1 MSETFATL
9 GYKQRTSGSFLL
21 YNTYICR
28 PFAMTNSRPSLHTA
42 LSPALLHLYDLNH
55 AIVVIIDVLRAT
67 STIATALYNGAKCVI
82 PVDSVAK
89 CIELGRQIDGITAG
103 ERDGMIAEG
112 LQHGNSPFEYPTS
125 FIGGKT
131 LVLTTTNGT
140 KLLHM
145 ALDRGAGQII
155 TGSFANLTAVSDYLL
170 AQHLPVVLA
179 CAAWKDRVNIEDLL
193 FAGAVINKV
202 KEKFHINCDS
212 TQIAETLY
220 LDAQKDLYEFMK
232 AKNASHYQRLSGYGL
247 EKDIR
252 YCLTPDM
259 APVLPLYE
267 NGKLI
272 TLPSF

>member
-1 MSETFATL
+1 MHNSSSFSKPTL
-9 GYKQRTSGSFLL
+9 F
-21 YNTYICR
+21 
-28 PFAMTNSRPSLHTA
+28 TA
-42 LSPALLHLYDLNH
+42 LSPALLHLYDVNH
-55 AIVVIIDVLRAT
+55 SIVVIIDVLRAT

-112 LQHGNSPFEYPTS
+112 LEHGNSPFEYPRE
-125 FIGGKT
+125 FIGGRT

-155 TGSFANLTAVSDYLL
+155 TGSFPNLSSVCRYLL
-170 AQHLPVVLA
+170 DQNQPVVLG
-179 CAAWKDRVNIEDLL
+179 CAAWKDRVNVEDML
-193 FAGAVINKV
+193 FAGAVINRI
-202 KEKFHINCDS
+202 KENFSINCDS
-212 TQIAETLY
+212 SQIAETVY
-220 LDAQKDLYEFMK
+220 KDARSDLFSFMQD
-232 AKNASHYQRLSGYGL
+232 KNASHYQRLMGYGL
-247 EKDIR
+247 ERDIR
-252 YCLTPDM
+252 YCLTPDI

-272 TLPSF
+272 VL

>member
-1 MSETFATL
+1 MS
-9 GYKQRTSGSFLL
+9 
-21 YNTYICR
+21 
-28 PFAMTNSRPSLHTA
+28 NSSKPSLFTA
-42 LSPALLHLYDLNH
+42 LSPALLHLYDVNH

-67 STIATALYNGAKCVI
+67 STIATALHNGAKCVI

-112 LQHGNSPFEYPTS
+112 LEHGNSPFEYPRE

-155 TGSFANLTAVSDYLL
+155 TGSFPNLSSVCRYLL
-170 AQHLPVVLA
+170 DQNQPVVLA
-179 CAAWKDRVNIEDLL
+179 CAAWKDRVNIEDML
-193 FAGAVINKV
+193 FAGAVIHQV
-202 KEKFHINCDS
+202 KHQFSINCDS
-212 TQIAETLY
+212 SQIAETVY
-220 LDAQKDLYEFMK
+220 QDAQSDLFAFMQ
-232 AKNASHYQRLSGYGL
+232 AKNASHYRRLMGYGL

-252 YCLTPDM
+252 YCLTPDV
-259 APVLPLYE
+259 ASVLPLYE

-272 TLPSF
+272 VL